1 MKLNHRAAF
10 VTGGASGIGRA
21 IALALAREGARV
33 AVADVNADGARR
45 TAAEIQTAGGNAV
58 AQPLDITDVLPRTA
72 EGAVDREA
80 VKAKWGHGA

>member
-45 TAAEIQTAGGNAV
+45 TAAEIQAAGGLEWLV
-58 AQPLDITDVLPRTA
+58 RGCGRLLLRLLVDQP
-72 EGAVDREA
+72 
-80 VKAKWGHGA
+80 